1 MSSQFIDTVM
11 ALAAAGIA
19 LYVIYQLAKGV
30 VKLIAIVLL
39 LALLYTGYLSYTG
52 RKMPQS
58 GAEIIQRLSNGAGVI
73 REKGGDMIKKMFID
87 GAEKPRDTGPSS
99 E

>member
-19 LYVIYQLAKGV
+19 LYVIYQLVKGV

-39 LALLYTGYLSYTG
+39 LALLYTGYL
-52 RKMPQS
+52 
-58 GAEIIQRLSNGAGVI
+58 
-73 REKGGDMIKKMFID
+73 
-87 GAEKPRDTGPSS
+87 
-99 E
+99 